1 MLANLSTQRRKEM
14 IKISTLLLRKQ
25 ENTWWFD
32 QAKKT
37 FLSFLRKKFSRNISE
52 KKTLQRTTKFVMVG
66 FLQNGLHER

>member
-25 ENTWWFD
+25 ENIWWFD

-52 KKTLQRTTKFVMVG
+52 KKDAPENNRICYGWLSTK
-66 FLQNGLHER
+66 